1 MQPEIMTFYG
11 SEQCFKFCL
20 EGILINLPN
29 ALAFILFNFL
39 ICQVIILH
47 PPLPCTT
54 QTQVGHIHLCCS
66 KFVSL
71 QQLATCSLSRNEQI
85 GGLELCILPRSLLLM
100 PISSTPSIPRTR
112 SISISSCTQKQE
124 VKMAM
129 EGKET
134 EQLNSQRNLFLL
146 EK

>member
-66 KFVSL
+66 N
-71 QQLATCSLSRNEQI
+71 LSPYSSWQHVVYQEMSRF

-112 SISISSCTQKQE
+112 SISLSSCTQKQE